1 MTKLEES
8 CYRYLMA
15 ADGNQNVNS
24 IKITKDVV
32 ETRGLGDFSMQED
45 KGSVVC
51 SCQLGNISQVR
62 SQLVPQLSCLVSY
75 IPTFSGHRK

>member
-1 MTKLEES
+1 
-8 CYRYLMA
+8 MA

-51 SCQLGNISQVR
+51 SWAIYHRFDHS
-62 SQLVPQLSCLVSY
+62 SFLSSAALSLTYLRAAV
-75 IPTFSGHRK
+75 TANNL